1 MAEVNQERRKVFEI
15 QIESL
20 RAVGQSIVGALGN
33 MNLLEATL
41 KPSSELD
48 QLARANQACIQ
59 ELLHQFHS
67 GFILSH
73 PSSFSMKHFFCQTIF
88 AFIHDSIPDFLP
100 ISSTRAKLGVSA
112 FPLGRKQLVN
122 RLHASNYFI
131 TPDGSGLS
139 P

>member
-59 ELLHQFHS
+59 ELLHQLHS

-73 PSSFSMKHFFCQTIF
+73 PSTFSMKHFFCQTRFQI
-88 AFIHDSIPDFLP
+88 FLP

>member
-41 KPSSELD
+41 KPSSELE

-73 PSSFSMKHFFCQTIF
+73 PSSFSMKHFSAKLFLPTFMTRFQIFCQL
-88 AFIHDSIPDFLP
+88 AAQEQNWACLRFLWA
-100 ISSTRAKLGVSA
+100 I
-112 FPLGRKQLVN
+112 N
-122 RLHASNYFI
+122 NW
-131 TPDGSGLS
+131 
-139 P
+139 

>member
-48 QLARANQACIQ
+48 QLASKG
-59 ELLHQFHS
+59 EPSLHSRTFASVSFWFHS
-67 GFILSH
+67 FTSEQL
-73 PSSFSMKHFFCQTIF
+73 FNETFFL
-88 AFIHDSIPDFLP
+88 A
-100 ISSTRAKLGVSA
+100 
-112 FPLGRKQLVN
+112 
-122 RLHASNYFI
+122 NYFCHH
-131 TPDGSGLS
+131 S
-139 P
+139 

>member
-48 QLARANQACIQ
+48 
-59 ELLHQFHS
+59 
-67 GFILSH
+67 
-73 PSSFSMKHFFCQTIF
+73 
-88 AFIHDSIPDFLP
+88 
-100 ISSTRAKLGVSA
+100 
-112 FPLGRKQLVN
+112 
-122 RLHASNYFI
+122 
-131 TPDGSGLS
+131 
-139 P
+139 